1 MPVMPGQRDDAASA
15 AEGKCRLWH
24 SAAVGPDSGK
34 QSLEALHEGGP
45 ETLERGPAFLRRG
58 RRWSADY
65 KTYSSAVSELARPR
79 LFEDRPCCRLLGA
92 DVDGGSVRLSF
103 GPGSYFDTINTC
115 EAVAHELAVARR
127 AGSVRM
133 PDLPFRSL
141 IGDPCDLSRRPVN
154 VAVSALTIRRSAP
167 DATFVLHRRDSA
179 NVAHGGG
186 LYQVMPVGVCQPTG
200 PGEGNRANDF
210 DLWRSLAREYSEEF
224 LGQPE
229 HRGEDG
235 PLDYEQWP
243 FFRAIEEGREAGA
256 VTAHWLGLGVDPLS
270 LVTDMLVAV
279 VVDDATYDA
288 LLGGAVSVNA
298 EGDVVGRH
306 RVDAAHVSR
315 ALESYPM
322 QAAGSAAVAAAWQH
336 RAVLLAG

>member
-1 MPVMPGQRDDAASA
+1 
-15 AEGKCRLWH
+15 
-24 SAAVGPDSGK
+24 
-34 QSLEALHEGGP
+34 
-45 ETLERGPAFLRRG
+45 
-58 RRWSADY
+58 
-65 KTYSSAVSELARPR
+65 
-79 LFEDRPCCRLLGA
+79 LLGA

-179 NVAHGGG
+179 KVAHGGG
-186 LYQVMPVGVCQPTG
+186 LYQVMPVGVFQPTG

-235 PLDYEQWP
+235 PLDYEHWP

-256 VTAHWLGLGVDPLS
+256 VTMVHR
-270 LVTDMLVAV
+270 
-279 VVDDATYDA
+279 
-288 LLGGAVSVNA
+288 GAPRTGSGSVST
-298 EGDVVGRH
+298 
-306 RVDAAHVSR
+306 
-315 ALESYPM
+315 P
-322 QAAGSAAVAAAWQH
+322 
-336 RAVLLAG
+336 